1 MKKKVLLIDMDCIL
15 VDMMPYWLSEYSRRS
30 GESIRLKDLDTYWL
44 RTVVEKPEIIDE
56 ILHEEGFFLDK
67 PLMPGAREYF
77 QKLIEDDRF
86 DVVVLTQPPR
96 RADHSV
102 REKRIWME
110 ERFSDFEQTN
120 MMFGHRK
127 ELVAPS
133 GDLIFDDCPDH
144 LIACKKANPEIITAT
159 ITYPYNE
166 DVKVDKR
173 FDDRV
178 TAWEDFFNFVKS
190 LK

>member
-1 MKKKVLLIDMDCIL
+1 MKKRLLIDMDCIL

-30 GESIRLKDLDTYWL
+30 GENIRMRDMDTYWL
-44 RTVVEKPEIIDE
+44 RSIVSHPDIIDE

-67 PLMPGAREYF
+67 PLMPGAGEYF
-77 QKLIEDDRF
+77 ERLVAEKDF

-102 REKRIWME
+102 REKRIWMQD
-110 ERFSDFEQTN
+110 RFPEFEHVN

-127 ELVAPS
+127 ELVR
-133 GDLIFDDCPDH
+133 GDLLFDDCPDH
-144 LIACKKANPEIITAT
+144 LINWKKVNPRKITAT

-166 DVKVDKR
+166 DTKTDVR
-173 FDDRV
+173 FDRKE
-178 TAWEDFFNFVKS
+178 AWKDFYEFVQS